1 MKKILINGLIKDL
14 RLELVSKWD
23 DNGREI
29 TTSEVNRIGLPLAG
43 YVENY
48 GFDRV
53 QIIGK
58 AEWSYFS
65 ELSDEL
71 KRERARELMKKNIP
85 CIVVT
90 RGLEVHKELIEEAQM
105 NNIPILRTDI
115 ATSKFASKVIYYL
128 EHELAPTTTLH
139 GVLIEVNGIGILI
152 FGESGVG
159 KSETA
164 LELVKRGHRLVA
176 DDAVQIK
183 KVDEYT
189 LVGTAPEIIKYF
201 LEIRG
206 IGILDVAKLY
216 GMGAV
221 RDNKII
227 DLVVQL
233 DTDDTNTYERLGLD
247 EEFIDILGVKVSKI
261 TIPVRPGRNL
271 AVILEA
277 AARNHRQKEMG
288 YNAAEEL
295 NIRLI
300 NQSGSN

>member
-1 MKKILINGLIKDL
+1 LKKILISKLIKDL
-14 RLELVSKWD
+14 RLELVSNWND
-23 DNGREI
+23 EDI
-29 TTSEVNRIGLPLAG
+29 VICTSEVNRVGLPLAG
-43 YVENY
+43 YFKNY
-48 GFDRV
+48 GFERV

-58 AEWSYFS
+58 AEWTYFS
-65 ELSDEL
+65 ELCDKF
-71 KRERARELMKKNIP
+71 KRERAKELMRRSIP
-85 CIVVT
+85 CLVVT
-90 RGLEVHKELIEEAQM
+90 RGLEIHKELFEEAKK
-105 NNIPILRTDI
+105 NSVPILRTNLP
-115 ATSKFASKVIYYL
+115 TSKFASRIISYL

-139 GVLIEVNGIGILI
+139 GVLVEVNGIGLLIL
-152 FGESGVG
+152 GESGVG

-176 DDAVQIK
+176 DDAVMIK

-221 RDNKII
+221 RDNKVI

-233 DTDDTNTYERLGLD
+233 DTDNSNTYERLGLD
-247 EEFIDILGVKVSKI
+247 EEYIDILGVNVSKI
-261 TIPVRPGRNL
+261 SIPVRPGRNL
-271 AVILEA
+271 AVIIEA

-295 NIRLI
+295 NIRLM
-300 NQSGSN
+300 NNNDLK